1 MHAKIIA
8 LANQKGG
15 VAKTTTTLNLGV
27 GLAQEGFKVLVVDS
41 DPQASLTNAHGIT
54 NPDKLPY
61 TLSEAMMAEMNDE
74 ALPEEYG
81 ICQHEEGIDLFPAN
95 ITLSGVELSLF
106 NAMSREVILRNVL
119 EKVRHKY
126 DYILIDCMP
135 SLGLMT
141 INALTAADSV
151 IIPSQPS
158 FLSSKGINLLLSTIA
173 KVKRQINPKLR
184 IDGILFT
191 MVDRRTNNAKDIISS
206 LRSAV
211 GESIRIFETEIPR
224 SVRAAEASQA
234 GQSIF
239 AYDRYGK
246 VAEAYA
252 DLTEEVMYLDREI
265 YRSRDDGAR

>member
-1 MHAKIIA
+1 MNAKIIA

-27 GLAQEGFKVLVVDS
+27 GLAQEGFNVLDADC
-41 DPQASLTNAHGIT
+41 DPQASLTTALGIR
-54 NPDKLPY
+54 NPDKLTN
-61 TLSEAMMAEMNDE
+61 TLSEAMMAEMNDG
-74 ALPEEYG
+74 AIPEEYG

-95 ITLSGVELSLF
+95 ITLSGVELNLF
-106 NAMSREVILRNVL
+106 NTMSREVILRNVL
-119 EKVRHKY
+119 EKVRNRY
-126 DYILIDCMP
+126 DYILLDCMP
-135 SLGLMT
+135 SLSLMT
-141 INALTAADSV
+141 INALAAADRV
-151 IIPSQPS
+151 IIPSQPDY
-158 FLSSKGINLLLSTIA
+158 LASKGLNLLLGTTA
-173 KVKRQINPKLR
+173 KIRRQINPNLC

-191 MVDRRTNNAKDIISS
+191 MVDRRTNNAKDIMTS

-211 GESIRIFETEIPR
+211 GGSIRVFETEIPR

-252 DLTEEVMYLDREI
+252 DLAEEVMYLDREI

>member
-1 MHAKIIA
+1 MYARIVA

-15 VAKTTTTLNLGV
+15 VAKTTTTFDLGV
-27 GLAQEGFKVLVVDS
+27 GLSMEGYKVLVVDC
-41 DPQASLTNAHGIT
+41 DPQASLTVAMGIS
-54 NPDKLPY
+54 NPDKLTK

-74 ALPEEYG
+74 AVPKDYG
-81 ICQHEEGIDLFPAN
+81 ICQHDEGIDLFPAN
-95 ITLSGVELSLF
+95 ISLSGVELNLF

-119 EKVRHKY
+119 EKVRSQY
-126 DYILIDCMP
+126 DYILLDCMP

-141 INALTAADSV
+141 INALTAADRV

-191 MVDRRTNNAKDIISS
+191 MVDRRTNNAKDIITS

-211 GESIRIFETEIPR
+211 GESIRVFDTEIPR

-252 DLTEEVMYLDREI
+252 DLTEEVMCLDREA

>member
-1 MHAKIIA
+1 MHARTIA

-15 VAKTTTTLNLGV
+15 VAKTTTAINLGV
-27 GLAQEGFKVLVVDS
+27 GLAQEGFKVLVADC
-41 DPQASLTNAHGIT
+41 DPQASLTNALGIR
-54 NPDKLPY
+54 NPDKLTN

-74 ALPEEYG
+74 AIPEEYG

-95 ITLSGVELSLF
+95 ITLSGVELNLF

-119 EKVRHKY
+119 ERVRNRY
-126 DYILIDCMP
+126 DYILLDCMP

-141 INALTAADSV
+141 INALTAADRV

-158 FLSSKGINLLLSTIA
+158 YLSSKGINLLLSTIA
-173 KVKRQINPKLR
+173 KVKRQINPKLC

-191 MVDRRTNNAKDIISS
+191 MVDRRTNNAKDIITS

-211 GESIRIFETEIPR
+211 GESIHVFETEIPR

-252 DLTEEVMYLDREI
+252 DLTEEVIYLDRET